1 MNLVLI
7 GFRGSGKT
15 TVGREL
21 ARHLGLRFIDT
32 DNEIE
37 RKAGKTIARIF
48 KDEGEAGFRELE
60 KKEVLNAC
68 GLQRCVISA
77 GGGATENPE
86 LAAAMKKT
94 GLVILLSASP
104 EILYARTEQDG
115 SSASRRPALTESG
128 GLAEVKEL
136 LARRRTAYLN
146 TAHLEVDTTSIEPS
160 EVADR
165 IVAELRG
172 GEFADRFSQI
182 VT

>member
-1 MNLVLI
+1 MEDRINEVTRRTAKERMTEERAANLQDLMDY
-7 GFRGSGKT
+7 F
-15 TVGREL
+15 
-21 ARHLGLRFIDT
+21 D
-32 DNEIE
+32 
-37 RKAGKTIARIF
+37 
-48 KDEGEAGFRELE
+48 
-60 KKEVLNAC
+60 
-68 GLQRCVISA
+68 
-77 GGGATENPE
+77 PE

-146 TAHLEVDTTSIEPS
+146 TAHLEVDTTSLEPS

-165 IVAELRG
+165 IVVELRS